1 MLRPASARCPR
12 FLLHIR
18 HCVADHA
25 PDCARDPAAFG
36 RRRGGLRWTGAP
48 NPPRRDRPVRL
59 SPRRLFR
66 CRQTCTGG
74 SRGRR
79 PPEHDNKLSPA
90 LDMIRKEGCILA
102 DAGKQR
108 RLAFRKPRQAN
119 EVKPRDLGDPAL
131 VDGPSGLPGAPAVE
145 KTGNRTQP
153 KSYRKPLAQMTEVI
167 PAALRS
173 SSRMGAG
180 DLLRI
185 RRSPRVPSSLGAS
198 SPC

>member
-1 MLRPASARCPR
+1 MAALEHPLHETELDGQTFLPLADVPTRFGKVSA
-12 FLLHIR
+12 FLLHLR
-18 HCVADHA
+18 HGVADHA
-25 PDCARDPAAFG
+25 PDCAGPSGFRKAA
-36 RRRGGLRWTGAP
+36 RGSKVDGGTGPTASGS
-48 NPPRRDRPVRL
+48 PVRL

-102 DAGKQR
+102 DSGKQR

-131 VDGPSGLPGAPAVE
+131 VDGPSGLPGAPC
-145 KTGNRTQP
+145 
-153 KSYRKPLAQMTEVI
+153 RKD
-167 PAALRS
+167 R
-173 SSRMGAG
+173 
-180 DLLRI
+180 
-185 RRSPRVPSSLGAS
+185 
-198 SPC
+198 

>member
-1 MLRPASARCPR
+1 MISLAVMATVDLIGVHADATCQKVRWPPWSILSMRRSWTAKRSSPSPMCRPASAGCPR
-12 FLLHIR
+12 SCCTSGMALPIMHLI
-18 HCVADHA
+18 
-25 PDCARDPAAFG
+25 ARGTQRFSE
-36 RRRGGLRWTGAP
+36 GGAGAKVDGSTGPTASGS
-48 NPPRRDRPVRL
+48 PVRL

-102 DAGKQR
+102 DAGKQG

-131 VDGPSGLPGAPAVE
+131 VDGPSGLPGAPC
-145 KTGNRTQP
+145 
-153 KSYRKPLAQMTEVI
+153 RKD
-167 PAALRS
+167 R
-173 SSRMGAG
+173 
-180 DLLRI
+180 
-185 RRSPRVPSSLGAS
+185 
-198 SPC
+198 